1 MSQALPGHLTGLILF
16 NPHNKPVKYLLLQH
30 ITTKDM
36 EASLGCLLL
45 KVTEGKKA
53 SGWAY

>member
-1 MSQALPGHLTGLILF
+1 MSQALPGHLTGLILLY
-16 NPHNKPVKYLLLQH
+16 PHNKPVKYLLLQH
-30 ITTKDM
+30 ITNKDM
-36 EASLGCLLL
+36 EASLGCPLL